1 MAMIKR
7 LVIVLVVLAS
17 PLAVGLLFTYDI
29 IKIDWISFMEIQPSY
44 RTMEDP
50 LPLPPRSVP
59 IQGSAYIVELGVP
72 VNPVAANPESVQRG
86 KEYYDTA
93 CALCHGPAG
102 RGDGA
107 FSGFLVRY
115 PPANLVREDAN
126 ARTLSDGA
134 IFLVITNG
142 VPERMPGLI
151 ENLPTADMRWDV
163 VNYVRSLQQATP

>member
-1 MAMIKR
+1 MAVIKR
-7 LVIVLVVLAS
+7 LIIVLVVLAS

-29 IKIDWISFMEIQPSY
+29 IKIEWISFMEIQPSF

-50 LPLPPRSVP
+50 LPLPPRSIPV
-59 IQGSAYIVELGVP
+59 QGAAYIPELGP
-72 VNPVAANPESVQRG
+72 PSNPVAASQDSINRG
-86 KEYYDTA
+86 KEHFDTA

-102 RGDGA
+102 RGDGP

-126 ARTLSDGA
+126 ARQISDGA

-142 VPERMPGLI
+142 VPERMPALI
-151 ENLPTADMRWDV
+151 ENLPTAEMRWDV
-163 VNYVRSLQQATP
+163 VNYVRYLQQQSP